1 MDEHFQP
8 EKDFKWKCDLDENEI
23 TDYIGGMSLNLPPI
37 MLDNMKGMYKNEINS
52 SSRGNTDVET
62 LQEFDREIVMLIEK
76 LNKETK

>member
-1 MDEHFQP
+1 
-8 EKDFKWKCDLDENEI
+8 
-23 TDYIGGMSLNLPPI
+23 
-37 MLDNMKGMYKNEINS
+37 MKGMYKNEINS